1 MTQQAVLAWLR
12 RRGTRANVEGM
23 ARFGITSPKAF
34 GVSMATMRPLLK
46 SLGRDHALAAA
57 LWKTGWHE
65 ARIVASLVDEPNRVT
80 PAQMDSWARDF
91 NNWAVCD
98 SVCFHLFDRTPYAW
112 KKAEQWS
119 RRDSEFIK
127 RAAFA
132 LMAGLAVHD
141 RTTPDP
147 PFVRLLPLIERG
159 AADDRNFVK
168 KAVNWALRQT
178 GKRNVTLNGAAITVA
193 QRLAD
198 ADLAATRW
206 VGKDALRELTSPA
219 VQKRLADR
227 AKRRR

>member
-12 RRGTRANVEGM
+12 RRGTRANVKGM

-34 GVSMATMRPLLK
+34 GVSMETMRPLVK

-65 ARIVASLVDEPNRVT
+65 ARIVASLIDEPERVT
-80 PAQMDSWARDF
+80 PAQMNRWARAF

-98 SVCFHLFDRTPYAW
+98 SVCFHLFDRTPHAW
-112 KKAEQWS
+112 QQAGQWS
-119 RRDSEFIK
+119 RDESEFIK
-127 RAAFA
+127 RAAFV

-147 PFVRLLPLIERG
+147 PFVRLLPIIERG
-159 AADDRNFVK
+159 ATDDRNFVK
-168 KAVNWALRQT
+168 KAVNWALRQI
-178 GKRNVTLNGAAITVA
+178 GKRNITLNGAAITMA
-193 QRLAD
+193 QRLTTAD
-198 ADLAATRW
+198 HAAPRW

-227 AKRRR
+227 AKRKR